1 MIEKMR
7 GFCVGE
13 YGKFELESILLQLP
27 SLQNLNGTKD

>member
-13 YGKFELESILLQLP
+13 YGKFELESILLQLLR
-27 SLQNLNGTKD
+27 SGLS